1 MIKSMTGYGTGSIKL
16 PSSNLNL
23 ELKSLNSRNLDIRFS
38 GLSLGAEL
46 EEKIRLILSSRLQ
59 RGSIKVFI
67 DFDKNT
73 KDKSIFFDEDNFQ
86 SIMQLLVKI
95 EKKYNQKLDLNNLV
109 NINDLFKSKDI
120 EITDDKKTVRA
131 FKKALDQLDKTRI
144 SEGKQIQKDLIKR
157 LRFIK
162 KDVQDMKKLTLISK
176 NKRKKE
182 ISDKIRFYIEQ
193 DSIDDNRLMQE
204 VAYIIERSDITE
216 EIVRVNIHIDSF
228 LKYLKSKEPVGKR
241 LGFLTQEIN
250 REVNT
255 IGSKSPLP
263 KVTGKVVEIKN
274 ELEKIREQLQN
285 IL

>member
-1 MIKSMTGYGTGSIKL
+1 MIKSMTGYGIGSIKL
-16 PSSNLNL
+16 PSGNFNL

-46 EEKIRLILSSRLQ
+46 EEKIRSNLSSRLQ

-73 KDKSIFFDEDNFQ
+73 KDKSVLFDEDKLK
-86 SIMQLLVKI
+86 SILQVIDKI
-95 EKKYNQKLDLNNLV
+95 KKKYNQKLDLNNLV
-109 NINDLFKSKDI
+109 NANDLFKSKDI
-120 EITDDKKTVRA
+120 VIIDDKKTVRA

-144 SEGKQIQKDLIKR
+144 FEGKQIQKDLIKR

-162 KDVQDMKKLTLISK
+162 KDVQVVKRLTLSLK

-228 LKYLKSKEPVGKR
+228 LKYLKSKDPVGKR

-263 KVTGKVVEIKN
+263 MVTGKIVEIKN
-274 ELEKIREQLQN
+274 ELEKIREQLLN

>member
-1 MIKSMTGYGTGSIKL
+1 MIKSMTGYGIASIKL
-16 PSSNLNL
+16 PSGNFNL
-23 ELKSLNSRNLDIRFS
+23 ELKSFNSRNLDIRFS

-46 EEKIRLILSSRLQ
+46 EEKIRSNLSNRLQ

-73 KDKSIFFDEDNFQ
+73 KNNSVLFDEDNFK
-86 SIMQLLVKI
+86 SMLKVVTKI
-95 EKKYNQKLDLNNLV
+95 EKNYNQKLDLNNLV

-120 EITDDKKTVRA
+120 EITNDIKTLRA

-144 SEGKQIQKDLIKR
+144 FEGKQIQKDLIKR

-162 KDVQDMKKLTLISK
+162 ADVQDMKKLTLSLK
-176 NKRKKE
+176 KKRKKE
-182 ISDKIRFYIEQ
+182 ISDKIRFYIGQ

-204 VAYIIERSDITE
+204 VAHIIERSDITE

-263 KVTGKVVEIKN
+263 TVTGKVVEIKN

>member
-1 MIKSMTGYGTGSIKL
+1 MIKSMTGYGIGSIKL
-16 PSSNLNL
+16 PSGNFNL

-59 RGSIKVFI
+59 RGSIKVFS
-67 DFDKNT
+67 DFDKNI
-73 KDKSIFFDEDNFQ
+73 KDKSVFFDEDNFK

-131 FKKALDQLDKTRI
+131 FKKALDQLDKNRI

-162 KDVQDMKKLTLISK
+162 KDVRDMKKLTLSLK

-182 ISDKIRFYIEQ
+182 ISDKIRFYI
-193 DSIDDNRLMQE
+193 
-204 VAYIIERSDITE
+204 
-216 EIVRVNIHIDSF
+216 
-228 LKYLKSKEPVGKR
+228 
-241 LGFLTQEIN
+241 
-250 REVNT
+250 
-255 IGSKSPLP
+255 PL
-263 KVTGKVVEIKN
+263 
-274 ELEKIREQLQN
+274 
-285 IL
+285 

>member
-67 DFDKNT
+67 DFDKNI
-73 KDKSIFFDEDNFQ
+73 KDKAVFFDEDNFK

-131 FKKALDQLDKTRI
+131 FKKALDQLDKNRI

-162 KDVQDMKKLTLISK
+162 KDVRDMKKLTLSLK

-228 LKYLKSKEPVGKR
+228 LEYLKAKKPVGKR
-241 LGFLTQEIN
+241 LGFLIQEIN

-263 KVTGKVVEIKN
+263 SVTGKVVEVKN
-274 ELEKIREQLQN
+274 ELEKIREQLLN

>member
-1 MIKSMTGYGTGSIKL
+1 MIKSMTGYGIGSIKL
-16 PSSNLNL
+16 PSGNFNL

-73 KDKSIFFDEDNFQ
+73 KEKSVFFDEDNFK
-86 SIMQLLVKI
+86 SIMRLLVKI

-144 SEGKQIQKDLIKR
+144 FEGKQIQKDLIKR

-162 KDVQDMKKLTLISK
+162 KDVQDMKKLTLSLK

-228 LKYLKSKEPVGKR
+228 LKYLKFKEPVGKR

-263 KVTGKVVEIKN
+263 VVTGKVVEIKN

>member
-1 MIKSMTGYGTGSIKL
+1 MIKSMTGYGIASIKL
-16 PSSNLNL
+16 PSGNFNL

-46 EEKIRLILSSRLQ
+46 EEKIRLNLSNHLQ

-67 DFDKNT
+67 DFDKDT
-73 KDKSIFFDEDNFQ
+73 KNNSVFFDEDNFK
-86 SIMQLLVKI
+86 SMLKLVEKI
-95 EKKYNQKLDLNNLV
+95 DEKYNQKLDLNNLV
-109 NINDLFKSKDI
+109 NINDLIKSKNI
-120 EITDDKKTVRA
+120 EITNDIKTLRA
-131 FKKALDQLDKTRI
+131 FKKALDQLDKGRI
-144 SEGKQIQKDLIKR
+144 FEGKQIQKDLIKR

-162 KDVQDMKKLTLISK
+162 KDVQDIKKLTLSLK
-176 NKRKKE
+176 KKRKKE

-216 EIVRVNIHIDSF
+216 EIVRVIIHIDSF

-241 LGFLTQEIN
+241 LGFLIQEIN

-263 KVTGKVVEIKN
+263 AVTNKVVEIKN

>member
-73 KDKSIFFDEDNFQ
+73 KDKSVFFDEDNFK

-144 SEGKQIQKDLIKR
+144 FEGKQIQKDLIKR

-162 KDVQDMKKLTLISK
+162 ADVQEMKKLTLSLK
-176 NKRKKE
+176 KKRKKE
-182 ISDKIRFYIEQ
+182 ISDKIRFYIGQ

-263 KVTGKVVEIKN
+263 TVTGKVVEIKN

>member
-1 MIKSMTGYGTGSIKL
+1 MIKSMTGYGIGSIKL
-16 PSSNLNL
+16 PSGNLNL

-46 EEKIRLILSSRLQ
+46 EEKIRLNLSNRLQ

-73 KDKSIFFDEDNFQ
+73 KDKSVFFDEDNFK

-131 FKKALDQLDKTRI
+131 FKKALGQLDKTRI
-144 SEGKQIQKDLIKR
+144 FEGKQIQKDLIKR

-162 KDVQDMKKLTLISK
+162 KDVQDMKKLTLSLK

-263 KVTGKVVEIKN
+263 TVTGKVVEIKN

>member
-1 MIKSMTGYGTGSIKL
+1 MIKSMTGYGIGSIKL
-16 PSSNLNL
+16 PSGNFNL

-73 KDKSIFFDEDNFQ
+73 KDKSVFFDEDNFK

-144 SEGKQIQKDLIKR
+144 FEGKQIQKDLIKR

-162 KDVQDMKKLTLISK
+162 KDVQDMKKLTLSLK

-263 KVTGKVVEIKN
+263 TVTGKVVEIKN

>member
-1 MIKSMTGYGTGSIKL
+1 MIKSMTGYGIGSIKL
-16 PSSNLNL
+16 PSGNFNL

-73 KDKSIFFDEDNFQ
+73 KDKSVFFDEDNFK

-120 EITDDKKTVRA
+120 EISNDKKTLRA
-131 FKKALDQLDKTRI
+131 FKKVLGQLDKDRI
-144 SEGKQIQKDLIKR
+144 FEGKQIQKDLIKR

-162 KDVQDMKKLTLISK
+162 KDVQDMKKLTLSLK

-216 EIVRVNIHIDSF
+216 EIVRINIHIDSF

-263 KVTGKVVEIKN
+263 TVTGKVVEIKN

>member
-73 KDKSIFFDEDNFQ
+73 KDKSVFFDEDNFK

-109 NINDLFKSKDI
+109 TINDLFKSKDI

-162 KDVQDMKKLTLISK
+162 KDIQDMKKLTLSLK

-263 KVTGKVVEIKN
+263 TVTGKVVEIKN

>member
-1 MIKSMTGYGTGSIKL
+1 MIKSMTGYGTSSIKL

-38 GLSLGAEL
+38 GLSLGVEL

-73 KDKSIFFDEDNFQ
+73 KGKSVFFDEDNFK

-131 FKKALDQLDKTRI
+131 FKKALDQLDKNRI

-162 KDVQDMKKLTLISK
+162 KDVQDMKKLTLSLK

-182 ISDKIRFYIEQ
+182 ISDKIKFYIEQ

-228 LKYLKSKEPVGKR
+228 LKYLKSNEPVGKR

-263 KVTGKVVEIKN
+263 TVTGKVVEIKN

>member
-38 GLSLGAEL
+38 GLSLGVEL

-73 KDKSIFFDEDNFQ
+73 KDKSVFFDEDNFK

-144 SEGKQIQKDLIKR
+144 FEGKQIQKDLIKR

-162 KDVQDMKKLTLISK
+162 KDVQDMKKLTLSLK

-263 KVTGKVVEIKN
+263 TVTGKVVEIKN

>member
-73 KDKSIFFDEDNFQ
+73 KDKSVFFDEDNFK

-144 SEGKQIQKDLIKR
+144 FEGKQIQKDLIKR

-162 KDVQDMKKLTLISK
+162 KDVRDMKKLTLSLK

-263 KVTGKVVEIKN
+263 TVTGKVVEIKN

>member
-1 MIKSMTGYGTGSIKL
+1 MIKSMTGYGIASIKL
-16 PSSNLNL
+16 PSGNFNL
-23 ELKSLNSRNLDIRFS
+23 ELKSFNSRNLDIRFS

-46 EEKIRLILSSRLQ
+46 EEKIRSNLSNRLQ

-73 KDKSIFFDEDNFQ
+73 KNNSVLFDEDNFK
-86 SIMQLLVKI
+86 SMLKVVTKI

-120 EITDDKKTVRA
+120 EITNDIKTLRA

-144 SEGKQIQKDLIKR
+144 FEGKQIQKDLIKR
-157 LRFIK
+157 LRFINA
-162 KDVQDMKKLTLISK
+162 DVQDMKKLTLSLK
-176 NKRKKE
+176 KKRKKE
-182 ISDKIRFYIEQ
+182 ISDKIRFYIGQ

-263 KVTGKVVEIKN
+263 TVTGKVVEIKN

>member
-1 MIKSMTGYGTGSIKL
+1 MTGYGTSSIKL
-16 PSSNLNL
+16 SSSNLNL
-23 ELKSLNSRNLDIRFS
+23 ELKSLKSRNLDIRFS

-46 EEKIRLILSSRLQ
+46 EEKIILILSNRLQ

-67 DFDKNT
+67 DFNKNT
-73 KDKSIFFDEDNFQ
+73 KDKSVFFDEDNFK
-86 SIMQLLVKI
+86 SIVQLLVKI

-131 FKKALDQLDKTRI
+131 FKKALDQLDKNRI

-162 KDVQDMKKLTLISK
+162 KDVRDMKKLTLSLK

-216 EIVRVNIHIDSF
+216 EIVRVNIHLDSF

-263 KVTGKVVEIKN
+263 AVTGKVVEIKN

>member
-1 MIKSMTGYGTGSIKL
+1 MIKSMTGYGIASIKL
-16 PSSNLNL
+16 PSGNFNL
-23 ELKSLNSRNLDIRFS
+23 ELKSFNSRNLDIRFS

-46 EEKIRLILSSRLQ
+46 EEKIRSNISNRLQ

-73 KDKSIFFDEDNFQ
+73 KNNSVLFDEDNFK
-86 SIMQLLVKI
+86 SMLKVVTKI

-120 EITDDKKTVRA
+120 EITNDIKTLRA

-144 SEGKQIQKDLIKR
+144 FEGKQIQKDLIKR

-162 KDVQDMKKLTLISK
+162 ADVQDMKKLTLSLK
-176 NKRKKE
+176 KKRKKE
-182 ISDKIRFYIEQ
+182 ISDKIRFYIGQ

-204 VAYIIERSDITE
+204 VAHIIERSDITE

-263 KVTGKVVEIKN
+263 TVTGKVVEIKN

>member
-1 MIKSMTGYGTGSIKL
+1 MIKSMTGYGIGSIKL
-16 PSSNLNL
+16 PSGNFNL

-73 KDKSIFFDEDNFQ
+73 RDKSVFFDEDNFK

-144 SEGKQIQKDLIKR
+144 FEGKQIQKDLIKR
-157 LRFIK
+157 IRFIK
-162 KDVQDMKKLTLISK
+162 KDVQDMKKLTLSLK

-263 KVTGKVVEIKN
+263 TVTGKVVEIKN

>member
-1 MIKSMTGYGTGSIKL
+1 MIKSMTGYGIASIKL
-16 PSSNLNL
+16 PSGNFNL

-46 EEKIRLILSSRLQ
+46 EEKIRLNLSNHLQ

-67 DFDKNT
+67 DFDKDT
-73 KDKSIFFDEDNFQ
+73 KNNSVFFDEDNFK
-86 SIMQLLVKI
+86 SMLKLVEKI
-95 EKKYNQKLDLNNLV
+95 DEKYNQKLDLNNLV
-109 NINDLFKSKDI
+109 NINDLIKSKNI
-120 EITDDKKTVRA
+120 EITNDIKTLRA
-131 FKKALDQLDKTRI
+131 FKKALDQLDKGRI
-144 SEGKQIQKDLIKR
+144 FEGKQIQKDLIKR

-162 KDVQDMKKLTLISK
+162 KDVQDIKKLTLSLK
-176 NKRKKE
+176 KKRKKE

-216 EIVRVNIHIDSF
+216 EIVRVIIHIDSF
-228 LKYLKSKEPVGKR
+228 LKYLKLKEPVGKR

-263 KVTGKVVEIKN
+263 TVTGKVVEIKN

>member
-1 MIKSMTGYGTGSIKL
+1 MIKSMTGYGTSSIKL

-73 KDKSIFFDEDNFQ
+73 NDKSVFFDEDNFK

-144 SEGKQIQKDLIKR
+144 FEGKQIQKDLIKR

-162 KDVQDMKKLTLISK
+162 KDVQDMKKLTLSLK

-216 EIVRVNIHIDSF
+216 EIVRVKIHIDSF

-263 KVTGKVVEIKN
+263 TVTGKVVEIKN

>member
-1 MIKSMTGYGTGSIKL
+1 MIKSMTGYGIGSIKL
-16 PSSNLNL
+16 PSGNFNL

-46 EEKIRLILSSRLQ
+46 EEKIRSNLSNRLQ

-73 KDKSIFFDEDNFQ
+73 KDNSILFDEDNFK
-86 SIMQLLVKI
+86 SMLKVLEII

-120 EITDDKKTVRA
+120 EISNDKKTLSA
-131 FKKALDQLDKTRI
+131 FKKALDQLDKDRI
-144 SEGKQIQKDLIKR
+144 FEGKQIQKDLIKR

-162 KDVQDMKKLTLISK
+162 KDVQDMKKLTLSLK
-176 NKRKKE
+176 KKRKKE

-263 KVTGKVVEIKN
+263 AVTGKVVEIKN

>member
-73 KDKSIFFDEDNFQ
+73 KDKSVFFDEDNFK
-86 SIMQLLVKI
+86 SIVQLLVKI

-120 EITDDKKTVRA
+120 EITDDEKTVRA

-144 SEGKQIQKDLIKR
+144 FEGKQIQKDLIKR

-162 KDVQDMKKLTLISK
+162 KDVQDMKKLTLSLK

-263 KVTGKVVEIKN
+263 TVTAKVVEIKN

>member
-1 MIKSMTGYGTGSIKL
+1 MIKSMTGYGIGSIKL
-16 PSSNLNL
+16 PSGNLNL

-73 KDKSIFFDEDNFQ
+73 KDKSVFFDEDNFK

-162 KDVQDMKKLTLISK
+162 KDVQDMKKLTLSLK

-216 EIVRVNIHIDSF
+216 EIVRVKIHIDSF

-263 KVTGKVVEIKN
+263 TVTGKVVEIKN

>member
-73 KDKSIFFDEDNFQ
+73 KDKSVFFDEDNFK

-131 FKKALDQLDKTRI
+131 FKKALDQLDKNRI

-162 KDVQDMKKLTLISK
+162 KDVQDMKKLTLSLK

-228 LKYLKSKEPVGKR
+228 LKYLKSKDPVGKR

-263 KVTGKVVEIKN
+263 TVTGKVVEIKN

>member
-73 KDKSIFFDEDNFQ
+73 NDKSVFFDEDNFK

-144 SEGKQIQKDLIKR
+144 YEGKQIQKDLIKR
-157 LRFIK
+157 LSFIK
-162 KDVQDMKKLTLISK
+162 KDVQDMKKLTLSLK

-182 ISDKIRFYIEQ
+182 ISDKIRFYIGQ

-263 KVTGKVVEIKN
+263 TVTGKVVEIKN